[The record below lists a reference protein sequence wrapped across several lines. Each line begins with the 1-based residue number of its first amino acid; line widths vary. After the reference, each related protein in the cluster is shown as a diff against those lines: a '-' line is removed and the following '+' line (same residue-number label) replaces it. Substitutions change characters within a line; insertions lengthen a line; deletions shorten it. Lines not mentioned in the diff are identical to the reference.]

1 MGGEGEGVGN
11 DVYVP
16 TGHMAGSH
24 IGAVEWSS
32 VWSIYRK
39 LAGADRLC
47 PRVLEREDDNKVSLD
62 TQPAATV
69 DTPAS
74 PDFRDIFLVEPPIHL
89 EGRSVECMEFV
100 LHRLIAITSI
110 VHHRSCQMLG
120 KNNPGRDY
128 SSFRA
133 GRRPSNFCL
142 EKLRL
147 KSLLPSLPPVSTKI
161 LTPSNPGYKFDLR
174 EKVGSNHSTWFG
186 FEEESIANGRYLSCP
201 RSLIESLG
209 CAMVR
214 GNMSSGRNEDRSW
227 TSGTGAGGCEWE
239 ARPAGRSSVLSSR
252 KVVQLDQL
260 DGLAHFAGVGNDGY
274 VPTGHMAGSHI
285 GAVEWSSVWSL
296 YRKLAGA
303 DRLCPRVLG
312 CSVRNCQK
320 PPGTSRQC
328 PSLSG
333 ISSLLRG
340 RDFMATVGAVC
351 NIHTNKMCLTLI
363 DKNIFYDPSVKMTMR
378 CLEFILHRLIAITCI
393 IHHRSCQMLGK
404 NNPGR
409 DYSSFRAGRRPSNF
423 CLEKLQL
430 KSLLPSLPPV
440 STKILTPL
448 IHGTNLTLEKR
459 SVRIIDRMEKTTR
472 KKTIQMVKVIW
483 NCIGLQE
490 TTWETDVRMKAEF
503 PKWFEQFAMDEVLGS
518 DLRKNPSQ
526 MEDTCHV
533 PDLR

>member
-89 EGRSVECMEFV
+89 EGRSVECD
-100 LHRLIAITSI
+100 
-110 VHHRSCQMLG
+110 QMIMIYL
-120 KNNPGRDY
+120 N
-128 SSFRA
+128 
-133 GRRPSNFCL
+133 
-142 EKLRL
+142 
-147 KSLLPSLPPVSTKI
+147 LLPGGVVSSAVFLLIFI
-161 LTPSNPGYKFDLR
+161 LFD
-174 EKVGSNHSTWFG
+174 VGLG
-186 FEEESIANGRYLSCP
+186 LI
-201 RSLIESLG
+201 SLI
-209 CAMVR
+209 
-214 GNMSSGRNEDRSW
+214 
-227 TSGTGAGGCEWE
+227 
-239 ARPAGRSSVLSSR
+239 
-252 KVVQLDQL
+252 VVT
-260 DGLAHFAGVGNDGY
+260 VGNDGY

-312 CSVRNCQK
+312 GIVRNLQLRVVKGQTPYIEIRGGFMRNCQK

-430 KSLLPSLPPV
+430 KSLLPSLPPGNGDRSWTSGTGAGGCEWEARPAGRSSV
-440 STKILTPL
+440 LSSRKVVVGPGPGRGRAFWLTQGSNGPRGPCDQSAGL
-448 IHGTNLTLEKR
+448 GNGSKPKLGLLWGGYRRWDVNGTCCTHSPNKLYPF
-459 SVRIIDRMEKTTR
+459 
-472 KKTIQMVKVIW
+472 
-483 NCIGLQE
+483 GLGA
-490 TTWETDVRMKAEF
+490 MSGPSKA
-503 PKWFEQFAMDEVLGS
+503 VLGLFAILGS
-518 DLRKNPSQ
+518 EVDRGKNK
-526 MEDTCHV
+526 E
-533 PDLR
+533 L